1 MADGAI
7 TLKAGDI
14 LFVQGENPS
23 GLFMLQEGTLEIL
36 SASDEYDGLDRS
48 IIISKS
54 VRVGLLSGRAL
65 LSGFSAHLTGA
76 YRKSVRAMTDAS
88 LARYPLPRGGIQGFA
103 DSDPGQAL
111 NILKHVYNNIKA
123 VNGIIAKYARLYQ
136 TLCMMSDNMA
146 LMYREMSETNACE
159 RLHRAAED
167 LHRKYKS
174 KGGAFPAEFDARFL
188 INDGSPFLEKKYQL
202 PEAVKEH
209 PQTKYD
215 DFILKTLQLEQNVV
229 VSMFRSDATMAAS
242 MYDGLTESLMASLD
256 RVEKIRHYIDN
267 ELAVLF
273 GDDDSWASYLVDR
286 GGVNEWERSGK
297 CSADFI
303 KNLLGLLVKLNAL
316 YEELTGRKMTAL
328 FPGIRKIH
336 GHYSSARTEGG
347 EAEPRREAPAV
358 ISAGALNKSIH
369 QIFEFALMPKDFR
382 TRMLKLLNEFKSSK
396 NPFNTEQ
403 EGRKLR
409 RQITALYWDLYKQ
422 VYIRSRSE
430 SAVPRP
436 VQMMLNFGFLDEG
449 LLEEQ
454 QVTELSDLSRSRE
467 KSRDIPVLLETEF
480 LSMIYEGKV
489 EPSITE
495 MGLTYQG
502 HLEELE
508 KHRTKKE
515 REQETKVDENVG
527 KVMYEIGQRLATT
540 AAICSG
546 STATAFPI
554 LTALM
559 VRGSLK
565 QIYTDKRKIETVTR
579 EVRNID
585 FSVFYRETVLK
596 IGDAREIIQEEV
608 VPYFILLPIFGTRT
622 LLWQDMTGTNKR
634 SRGRIVVPIF
644 FMGDLMRSLVHTFA
658 SFRWELNRDIK
669 GAMWAD
675 PIEGGVTGEY
685 FDYANTYKK
694 MSKLSQEAKE
704 KIDEKF
710 RGIRNNR
717 DRFADDYTQWVLY
730 EKDGIM
736 KLNNVVREMF
746 FRHIPFRKDLRTR
759 LEAMPAFTQPATRY
773 KNVHKKEVEAY
784 ERRFKK
790 YQNEAGELP
799 EELKKF
805 FEFLNL

>member
-1 MADGAI
+1 MADSSLS
-7 TLKAGDI
+7 LKAGDV

-23 GLFMLQEGTLEIL
+23 GLFMLQEGSLEIL

-48 IIISKS
+48 IVISKS
-54 VRVGLLSGRAL
+54 MRVGLLSGKAL
-65 LSGFSAHLTGA
+65 LSGFSDHLNGV
-76 YRKSVRAMTDAS
+76 YHKSVRALTDSAVV
-88 LARYPLPRGGIQGFA
+88 RFPMPRGGIQGFA

-111 NILKHVYNNIKA
+111 NILKHVYNNIKM
-123 VNGIIAKYARLYQ
+123 VNGIIARYTRLYQ
-136 TLCMMSDNMA
+136 TVCMMSDNIA
-146 LMYREMSETNACE
+146 LMYREMSETNATE
-159 RLHRAAED
+159 RLHHVAED
-167 LHRKYKS
+167 LHRKYKAKS
-174 KGGAFPAEFDARFL
+174 VASPAEFDARFL
-188 INDGSPFLEKKYQL
+188 ITDNSAQLDKKYQL

-229 VSMFRSDATMAAS
+229 ISMFKSDATMASS
-242 MYDGLTESLMASLD
+242 MYDGLAESFIASLD
-256 RVEKIRHYIDN
+256 RIEKICHFVDN
-267 ELAVLF
+267 ELAILF

-286 GGVNEWERSGK
+286 GGINEWERSGR
-297 CSADFI
+297 CSPDFI

-316 YEELTGRKMTAL
+316 YEELSGRKMTVL

-336 GHYSSARTEGG
+336 GYYSSAKMSG
-347 EAEPRREAPAV
+347 ESESRREAPAI
-358 ISAGALNKSIH
+358 ISSGALNKSIH
-369 QIFEFALMPKDFR
+369 QIFEFALVPKDFR

-396 NPFNTEQ
+396 SPFNTEQ

-409 RQITALYWDLYKQ
+409 RHIAALYWDLYKQ

-430 SAVPRP
+430 SVVPRP

-467 KSRDIPVLLETEF
+467 KSRDIPVLMETEF
-480 LSMIYEGKV
+480 LNMIYEGKV

-502 HLEELE
+502 HLEEME
-508 KHRTKKE
+508 KHKTKKD
-515 REQETKVDENVG
+515 REQEQKVDENVG

-540 AAICSG
+540 SAICSG

-565 QIYTDKRKIETVTR
+565 QIYNDKRKIETLTK

-596 IGDAREIIQEEV
+596 IGDAREIIEEEV
-608 VPYFILLPIFGTRT
+608 VPYFILLPIFGSRT

-675 PIEGGVTGEY
+675 PIEGGVTGEF
-685 FDYANTYKK
+685 FDYVNTFKK

-704 KIDEKF
+704 KIDERFKS
-710 RGIRNNR
+710 IRNNR
-717 DRFADDYTQWVLY
+717 DRFAEDYTQWVLF

-746 FRHIPFRKDLRTR
+746 FRHIPFRKELRTR

-790 YQNEAGELP
+790 YQDEKGELP
-799 EELKKF
+799 EEIRKF
-805 FEFLNL
+805 FEFLNM

>member
-1 MADGAI
+1 M
-7 TLKAGDI
+7 
-14 LFVQGENPS
+14 
-23 GLFMLQEGTLEIL
+23 
-36 SASDEYDGLDRS
+36 
-48 IIISKS
+48 
-54 VRVGLLSGRAL
+54 
-65 LSGFSAHLTGA
+65 
-76 YRKSVRAMTDAS
+76 
-88 LARYPLPRGGIQGFA
+88 
-103 DSDPGQAL
+103 
-111 NILKHVYNNIKA
+111 YNNIKA
-123 VNGIIAKYARLYQ
+123 VSGIIARYTRLYQ
-136 TLCMMSDNMA
+136 TVCMMSDNVA
-146 LMYREMSETNACE
+146 LMYRELSETNASE
-159 RLHRAAED
+159 RLHHVAED
-167 LHRKYKS
+167 LHRKFKS
-174 KGGAFPAEFDARFL
+174 KGGPIPAEFDARFL
-188 INDGSPFLEKKYQL
+188 ITDNSSWLDKKYTL
-202 PEAVKEH
+202 PEAVQEH
-209 PQTKYD
+209 QNTKYD
-215 DFILKTLQLEQNVV
+215 DFIMRTLQMEQNVV
-229 VSMFRSDATMAAS
+229 VSMFRSDATMASS
-242 MYDGLTESLMASLD
+242 MYDGLTESFMSSLE
-256 RVEKIRHYIDN
+256 RIEKICHFVDN
-267 ELAVLF
+267 ELAILF
-273 GDDDSWASYLVDR
+273 GDDDSWASYMIDR
-286 GGVNEWERSGK
+286 GGINEWERSGK
-297 CSADFI
+297 CSPDFI
-303 KNLLGLLVKLNAL
+303 KNLLGLLVKLNTL
-316 YEELTGRKMTAL
+316 YEELSGRKMTAL

-336 GHYSSARTEGG
+336 GYYSSAKTGG
-347 EAEPRREAPAV
+347 EAEARRVAPAI
-358 ISAGALNKSIH
+358 ISSGALNKSIH

-409 RQITALYWDLYKQ
+409 RHITALYWDLYKQ

-449 LLEEQ
+449 LLEDQ

-480 LSMIYEGKV
+480 LNMIYEGKV

-502 HLEELE
+502 HLEEME
-508 KHRTKKE
+508 KHKTKKD
-515 REQETKVDENVG
+515 REQEQKVDENVS

-565 QIYTDKRKIETVTR
+565 QIYCDKRKIETITK

-596 IGDAREIIQEEV
+596 IGEAREIIEEEV

-644 FMGDLMRSLVHTFA
+644 FIGDLTRSLVHTFA

-675 PIEGGVTGEY
+675 PIEGGVTGEF
-685 FDYANTYKK
+685 FDYVNTFKK

-704 KIDEKF
+704 KIDERFKS
-710 RGIRNNR
+710 IRNNR
-717 DRFADDYTQWVLY
+717 DRFAEDYTQWVLY

-746 FRHIPFRKDLRTR
+746 FRHIPFRKELRTR

-790 YQNEAGELP
+790 YQDEKGELP
-799 EELKKF
+799 EELRKF
-805 FEFLNL
+805 FEFLNM

>member
-1 MADGAI
+1 MADSAL
-7 TLKAGDI
+7 TFKAGDVI
-14 LFVQGENPS
+14 FVQGENPS
-23 GLFMLQEGTLEIL
+23 GLFMLQNGTLEIL

-54 VRVGLLSGRAL
+54 VRVGLISGKAL
-65 LSGFSAHLTGA
+65 LSGFSDHLSGA
-76 YRKSVRAMTDAS
+76 YRKSLRAVTDATV
-88 LARYPLPRGGIQGFA
+88 ARYPIPRGGIQGFA

-111 NILKHVYNNIKA
+111 NILKHVNNNIKT
-123 VNGIIAKYARLYQ
+123 VGVIVAKYTKLYQ
-136 TLCMMSDNMA
+136 TVCMMSDNMA
-146 LMYREMSETNACE
+146 LMYREMSETNASE
-159 RLHRAAED
+159 RLHRNAEEI
-167 LHRKYKS
+167 HKKFKS
-174 KGGAFPAEFDARFL
+174 KGGSFPAEFDARFL
-188 INDGSPFLEKKYQL
+188 IVDNSPSLDKKYLL
-202 PEAVKEH
+202 PEAVQEH
-209 PQTKYD
+209 PGTKYD
-215 DFILKTLQLEQNVV
+215 DFILRTLQLDQNVV
-229 VSMFRSDATMAAS
+229 ISMFRSDPTMASS
-242 MYDGLTESLMASLD
+242 MYDGLSESLISSLD
-256 RVEKIRHYIDN
+256 RVQEICHFVDN
-267 ELAVLF
+267 ELAILF

-286 GGVNEWERSGK
+286 GGLSEWERSGK
-297 CSADFI
+297 CSADFV
-303 KNLLGLLVKLNAL
+303 KNLLSLVVKLNAL
-316 YEELTGRKMTAL
+316 YEELCGRKMTAL

-336 GHYSSARTEGG
+336 GYYSSARTGG
-347 EAEPRREAPAV
+347 ETATKREAPAV
-358 ISAGALNKSIH
+358 ISTGALNKSIH

-382 TRMLKLLNEFKSSK
+382 TKLLKSLNEFKSAK
-396 NPFNTEQ
+396 NPFNTEP

-422 VYIRSRSE
+422 AYIRSRSE

-436 VQMMLNFGFLDEG
+436 VQMMLSFGFLDEG
-449 LLEEQ
+449 LLEES

-467 KSRDIPVLLETEF
+467 KSRDIPVLMETEF
-480 LSMIYEGKV
+480 LNMIYEGKV

-502 HLEELE
+502 HLEEME
-508 KHRTKKE
+508 KHKSRKE
-515 REQETKVDENVG
+515 REEEQKVDENIG

-540 AAICSG
+540 SAICSG

-565 QIYTDKRKIETVTR
+565 QIYNNKQKIETITK

-596 IGDAREIIQEEV
+596 IGEAREIIQEEV
-608 VPYFILLPIFGTRT
+608 VPYFILLPIFGSRT

-644 FMGDLMRSLVHTFA
+644 FMGDLMKSLVHTFA

-685 FDYANTYKK
+685 FDYANTFKK

-704 KIDEKF
+704 KIEEKF
-710 RGIRNNR
+710 RSIRNNR
-717 DRFADDYTQWVLY
+717 DRFADDYIQWVMY

-746 FRHIPFRKDLRTR
+746 FRHIPFRKELRGR
-759 LEAMPAFTQPATRY
+759 LESMPAFTQPATRY
-773 KNVHKKEVEAY
+773 KNIHKKEVEAY

-790 YQNEAGELP
+790 YQDDSGQLP

-805 FEFLNL
+805 FEFLDL

>member
-1 MADGAI
+1 MADSAL
-7 TLKAGDI
+7 TFKAGDVI
-14 LFVQGENPS
+14 FVQGENPS
-23 GLFMLQEGTLEIL
+23 GLYMLQNGTLEIL

-48 IIISKS
+48 IVVSKS
-54 VRVGLLSGRAL
+54 VRVGLVSGKAL
-65 LSGFSAHLTGA
+65 LAGFSAHLSGA
-76 YRKSVRAMTDAS
+76 YRKSLRAVTDAAV
-88 LARYPLPRGGIQGFA
+88 ARYPIPRGGIQGFA

-111 NILKHVYNNIKA
+111 NILKHVNNNFKTIG
-123 VNGIIAKYARLYQ
+123 GIIAKYAKLYQ
-136 TLCMMSDNMA
+136 TVCMISDNMA
-146 LMYREMSETNACE
+146 LMYREMSETNASE
-159 RLHRAAED
+159 RLHRNAED
-167 LHRKYKS
+167 LHTKFKS
-174 KGGAFPAEFDARFL
+174 KGGSFPAEFDARFL
-188 INDGSPFLEKKYQL
+188 IVDNSPSLDKKYLL
-202 PEAVKEH
+202 PEAVQGL
-209 PQTKYD
+209 PGTKYD
-215 DFILKTLQLEQNVV
+215 DFILKTLQLDQNVV
-229 VSMFRSDATMAAS
+229 VSMFKSDPTMASS
-242 MYDGLTESLMASLD
+242 MYDGLSDSLIASLE
-256 RVEKIRHYIDN
+256 RVEKISHFVDN
-267 ELAVLF
+267 EMAILF
-273 GDDDSWASYLVDR
+273 GDDDSWASYLIDR
-286 GGVNEWERSGK
+286 GGMNEWERSGK
-297 CSADFI
+297 CAAEFV
-303 KNLLGLLVKLNAL
+303 KNLLNLVVKLNAL
-316 YEELTGRKMTAL
+316 YEELSGRKMTTL

-336 GHYSSARTEGG
+336 GYYSSARTGG
-347 EAEPRREAPAV
+347 ESDSKRESPAV
-358 ISAGALNKSIH
+358 VSTGVLNKSIH

-382 TRMLKLLNEFKSSK
+382 TKLLKSLNEFKSSK
-396 NPFNTEQ
+396 NPFNTEP

-436 VQMMLNFGFLDEG
+436 VQMMLSFGFLDEG
-449 LLEEQ
+449 LLEES
-454 QVTELSDLSRSRE
+454 QVTELADLSRSRE
-467 KSRDIPVLLETEF
+467 KTRDIPVLLETEF
-480 LSMIYEGKV
+480 LNMIYEGKV

-502 HLEELE
+502 HIEEME
-508 KHRTKKE
+508 KHKSRKD
-515 REQETKVDENVG
+515 RETEQKVDENIG

-540 AAICSG
+540 SAICSG

-565 QIYTDKRKIETVTR
+565 QIYNNKQKIETITK

-585 FSVFYRETVLK
+585 FSVFFRETVLK
-596 IGDAREIIQEEV
+596 IGEAREIIQEEV

-685 FDYANTYKK
+685 FDYANTFKK

-704 KIDEKF
+704 KIEEKF
-710 RGIRNNR
+710 RSIRNNR
-717 DRFADDYTQWVLY
+717 DRFADDYIQWVMY

-736 KLNNVVREMF
+736 NLNNVVREMF
-746 FRHIPFRKDLRTR
+746 FRHIPFRKDLRAR
-759 LEAMPAFTQPATRY
+759 LESMPAFTQPATRY
-773 KNVHKKEVEAY
+773 KNIHKKEVEAY

-790 YQNEAGELP
+790 YQDESGQLP

-805 FEFLNL
+805 FEFMDL